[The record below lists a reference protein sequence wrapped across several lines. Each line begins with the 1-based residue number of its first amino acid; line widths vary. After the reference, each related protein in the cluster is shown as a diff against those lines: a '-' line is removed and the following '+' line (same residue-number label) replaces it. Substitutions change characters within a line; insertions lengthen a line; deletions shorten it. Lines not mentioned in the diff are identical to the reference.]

1 MNISEQFFKDHD
13 LYCWKDNSKLL
24 SNTISFDKIN
34 NSFKKYKNHPSI
46 ACIKTL
52 ISKFW
57 HFSFRIVSLDEVKTF
72 IQDFKNNKSTGSE
85 MPVGIRKGS
94 KFTFE
99 ILKKC
104 INRSNKDGS
113 FPDS

>member
-34 NSFKKYKNHPSI
+34 NSFKKYKNHPSR

-57 HFSFRIVSLDEVKTF
+57 HFFISNSF
-72 IQDFKNNKSTGSE
+72 
-85 MPVGIRKGS
+85 IRRGENIYPRFQK
-94 KFTFE
+94 
-99 ILKKC
+99 
-104 INRSNKDGS
+104 
-113 FPDS
+113 